1 MHTLLVSVL
10 VVLLVGMW
18 WVFVL
23 RLLSELSG
31 WRKLAAIFRA
41 QHPPSGRCL
50 RMQGG
55 WVGDTLYT
63 GRLTIYTSD
72 EGLYV
77 SIWPTFRFRQPP
89 LLIPWNAMPFTIE
102 GKSGGCFLDSSSL
115 TSERHPSARC
125 GSCPPSSVTCQTSNQ
140 SMKPTAGRVR
150 SSTIVQTLRIR
161 SCLLLAG
168 RYKMLSS
175 KSGLPYFSQWST
187 TTGPYHG

>member
-1 MHTLLVSVL
+1 MPTLLVSVL

-23 RLLSELSG
+23 WLLSELSG

-63 GRLTIYTSD
+63 GCLTIYTSN

-89 LLIPWNAMPFTIE
+89 LLIPWNAIHNRRE
-102 GKSGGCFLDSSSL
+102 K
-115 TSERHPSARC
+115 RW
-125 GSCPPSSVTCQTSNQ
+125 
-140 SMKPTAGRVR
+140 
-150 SSTIVQTLRIR
+150 
-161 SCLLLAG
+161 
-168 RYKMLSS
+168 MLSRLVQFDV
-175 KSGLPYFSQWST
+175 GAPPIGTMRLMPTVFRDI
-187 TTGPYHG
+187 PDV

>member
-23 RLLSELSG
+23 WLLSELSG

-50 RMQGG
+50 PMQGG

-63 GRLTIYTSD
+63 GCLTIYTSD

-77 SIWPTFRFRQPP
+77 SIWPIFRFRQPP
-89 LLIPWNAMPFTIE
+89 LLIPW
-102 GKSGGCFLDSSSL
+102 
-115 TSERHPSARC
+115 SAIHNRRE
-125 GSCPPSSVTCQTSNQ
+125 
-140 SMKPTAGRVR
+140 KRW
-150 SSTIVQTLRIR
+150 
-161 SCLLLAG
+161 
-168 RYKMLSS
+168 MLSRLVQFDV
-175 KSGLPYFSQWST
+175 GAPPIST
-187 TTGPYHG
+187 MRLMPTVFRDAPDV